1 MPGVEC
7 LSGGMRLSVPV
18 PIPGK
23 QSPES
28 WSGEELSPLTSFPL
42 LSVEDRGCKK
52 KSSFY
57 ILKPLTIKLT
67 YKEKE

>member
-1 MPGVEC
+1 MPAVEC
-7 LSGGMRLSVPV
+7 LSGGMRLSVLV

-52 KSSFY
+52 VFLLYPQAVNHKAY
-57 ILKPLTIKLT
+57 L
-67 YKEKE
+67 